1 MLLSFLFLDAFFTPF
16 LISPRGE
23 MLKTAP
29 SPLGE
34 GWDEGI
40 NNEENVLSKVQML
53 ARIVYGIDNNLIE
66 FM

>member
-1 MLLSFLFLDAFFTPF
+1 
-16 LISPRGE
+16 

-34 GWDEGI
+34 VPIVIGRDEGI
-40 NNEENVLSKVQML
+40 NNEENDLSKVQML